1 MKIKYESVTG
11 EITEVEVSEEI
22 GAVIID
28 SRRKEE
34 NLARKERYHCYSL
47 DAIQYGDNDKF
58 APTTGETPL
67 TELIRNE
74 DTSYI
79 YDAFSK
85 LSDIQ
90 QRRLL
95 KLASGM
101 SMREIAREESVDH
114 RAVREC
120 VEAARKKFFKFFQK
134 TPPQNASLFS
144 VDTEGANE
152 TASSERRKNNE
163 T

>member
-34 NLARKERYHCYSL
+34 NLARKERYHCYSIE
-47 DAIQYGDNDKF
+47 AIKFGDCDEH
-58 APTTGETPL
+58 AVATEETPL

-74 DTSYI
+74 DNAYI
-79 YDAFSK
+79 FDAFSH
-85 LSDIQ
+85 LSDAQ
-90 QRRLL
+90 QRRMLM
-95 KLASGM
+95 LASGM
-101 SMREIAREESVDH
+101 TLREIAAEENVHFTTIKESV
-114 RAVREC
+114 ES
-120 VEAARKKFFKFFQK
+120 ARKKFLKFFRK
-134 TPPQNASLFS
+134 TPLQNHPQIS

-152 TASSERRKNNE
+152 IASSERSKKQ
-163 T
+163 

>member
-47 DAIQYGDNDKF
+47 DAIKYGDNDKF

-74 DTSYI
+74 DNSYI
-79 YDAFSK
+79 YEAFSK

-95 KLASGM
+95 KLATGM
-101 SMREIAREESVDH
+101 SMREIAREEGVDVK
-114 RAVREC
+114 AVFKSITS
-120 VEAARKKFFKFFQK
+120 ARKKFLKFFVKMGQ
-134 TPPQNASLFS
+134 QNDTLFS
-144 VDTEGANE
+144 VDTEGANK
-152 TASSERRKNNE
+152 TASSERRKKR
-163 T
+163 

>member
-47 DAIQYGDNDKF
+47 DAIKYGDNDKF

-67 TELIRNE
+67 TELIRDE
-74 DTSYI
+74 DNSYI
-79 YDAFSK
+79 YEAFSK
-85 LSDIQ
+85 LPDIQ

-95 KLASGM
+95 KLATGM
-101 SMREIAREESVDH
+101 SMREIAREEGVDVK
-114 RAVREC
+114 AVFKSITS
-120 VEAARKKFFKFFQK
+120 ARKKFLKFFVKMGQ
-134 TPPQNASLFS
+134 QNDTLFS
-144 VDTEGANE
+144 VDTEGANK
-152 TASSERRKNNE
+152 TASSERRKKQ
-163 T
+163 

>member
-47 DAIQYGDNDKF
+47 DAIKYGDNDKF

-74 DTSYI
+74 DNSYI
-79 YDAFSK
+79 YEAFSK
-85 LSDIQ
+85 LPDIQ

-95 KLASGM
+95 KLATGM
-101 SMREIAREESVDH
+101 SMREIAREEGVDVK
-114 RAVREC
+114 AVFKSITS
-120 VEAARKKFFKFFQK
+120 ARKKFLKFFVKMGQ
-134 TPPQNASLFS
+134 QNDTLFS
-144 VDTEGANE
+144 VDTEGANK
-152 TASSERRKNNE
+152 TASSERRKKR
-163 T
+163 

>member
-47 DAIQYGDNDKF
+47 DAIKYGDNDKF

-74 DTSYI
+74 DNSYI
-79 YDAFSK
+79 YEAFSK

-95 KLASGM
+95 MFASGM
-101 SMREIAREESVDH
+101 TLREIAAEEKVHFTVVQESLN
-114 RAVREC
+114 AG
-120 VEAARKKFFKFFQK
+120 RKKFLKFFRK
-134 TPPQNASLFS
+134 TPLQNGTFFS

-152 TASSERRKNNE
+152 TASSERRKKR
-163 T
+163 

>member
-47 DAIQYGDNDKF
+47 EAIKYGDNDKF

-67 TELIRNE
+67 TDLIRNE
-74 DTSYI
+74 DNSYI
-79 YDAFSK
+79 YEAFSK

-95 KLASGM
+95 KLAAGM
-101 SMREIAREESVDH
+101 SMREIAREENVDH
-114 RAVREC
+114 KVIRRSI
-120 VEAARKKFFKFFQK
+120 EAGRKKFLKFFQK
-134 TPPQNASLFS
+134 IGPQNATLFS

-152 TASSERRKNNE
+152 TASSERSKKQ
-163 T
+163 

>member
-34 NLARKERYHCYSL
+34 NLARKERYHCYSIE
-47 DAIQYGDNDKF
+47 AIKFGDCDEH
-58 APTTGETPL
+58 AVATEETPL

-74 DTSYI
+74 DNAYI
-79 YDAFSK
+79 SEAFAK

-95 KLASGM
+95 KLAAGM

-120 VEAARKKFFKFFQK
+120 IESARKKFFKFFQK
-134 TPPQNASLFS
+134 TPPQNSPQIS
-144 VDTEGANE
+144 VDTEGANK
-152 TASSERRKNNE
+152 TASSERRKKQ
-163 T
+163 

>member
-47 DAIQYGDNDKF
+47 DAIKYGDTDKF
-58 APTTGETPL
+58 APSTGETPL

-74 DTSYI
+74 DNSYI
-79 YDAFSK
+79 YEAFAK

-95 KLASGM
+95 KLAAGM

-114 RAVREC
+114 RAVRDCIES
-120 VEAARKKFFKFFQK
+120 ARKNFLKFFQK
-134 TPPQNASLFS
+134 TPPQNGTLFS
-144 VDTEGANE
+144 VDTEGANK
-152 TASSERRKNNE
+152 TASSERRKKQ
-163 T
+163 

>member
-47 DAIQYGDNDKF
+47 DAIKYGDNDKF

-74 DTSYI
+74 DNSYI
-79 YDAFSK
+79 YEAFSK

-95 KLASGM
+95 KLATGM
-101 SMREIAREESVDH
+101 SMREIAREEGVDVK
-114 RAVREC
+114 AVFKSITS
-120 VEAARKKFFKFFQK
+120 ARKKFLKFFVKMGQ
-134 TPPQNASLFS
+134 QNDTLFS
-144 VDTEGANE
+144 VDTEGANK
-152 TASSERRKNNE
+152 TASSERSKKQ
-163 T
+163 

>member
-47 DAIQYGDNDKF
+47 DAIKYGDNDKF

-74 DTSYI
+74 DNSYI
-79 YDAFSK
+79 YEAFSK

-95 KLASGM
+95 KLATGM
-101 SMREIAREESVDH
+101 SMREIAREEGVDVK
-114 RAVREC
+114 AVFKSITS
-120 VEAARKKFFKFFQK
+120 ARKKFLKFLVKMGQ
-134 TPPQNASLFS
+134 QNDTLFS
-144 VDTEGANE
+144 VDTEGANK
-152 TASSERRKNNE
+152 TASSERRKKR
-163 T
+163 

>member
-47 DAIQYGDNDKF
+47 DAIKYGDNDKF

-67 TELIRNE
+67 TELIRDE
-74 DTSYI
+74 DNSYI
-79 YDAFSK
+79 YEAFAK

-95 KLASGM
+95 KLAAGM
-101 SMREIAREESVDH
+101 SMREIARNENVGF
-114 RAVREC
+114 RAVFESI
-120 VEAARKKFFKFFQK
+120 EGARKTFLKNFSKY
-134 TPPQNASLFS
+134 PHQNGTLFS
-144 VDTEGANE
+144 VDTEGANQ
-152 TASSERRKNNE
+152 TASSERSKKQ
-163 T
+163 

>member
-1 MKIKYESVTG
+1 MKIKYTFANG
-11 EITEVEVSEEI
+11 EVTEVEVSEEI

-47 DAIQYGDNDKF
+47 DATKYGDTDIF
-58 APTTGETPL
+58 APSTGETPL
-67 TELIRNE
+67 TELVRDE
-74 DTSYI
+74 DKSYI
-79 YDAFSK
+79 YEAFSK

-95 KLASGM
+95 MFASGM
-101 SMREIAREESVDH
+101 TLREIAAEEKVHFTVVQESLN
-114 RAVREC
+114 AG
-120 VEAARKKFFKFFQK
+120 RKKFLKFFRK
-134 TPPQNASLFS
+134 TPLQNGTFFS

-152 TASSERRKNNE
+152 TASSERSK
-163 T
+163 TQ

>member
-47 DAIQYGDNDKF
+47 DAIKYGDNDKF

-74 DTSYI
+74 DNSYI
-79 YDAFSK
+79 YEAFSK
-85 LSDIQ
+85 LPDIQ

-95 KLASGM
+95 KLATGM
-101 SMREIAREESVDH
+101 SMREIAREEGVDVK
-114 RAVREC
+114 AVFKSITS
-120 VEAARKKFFKFFQK
+120 ARKKFLKFF
-134 TPPQNASLFS
+134 
-144 VDTEGANE
+144 
-152 TASSERRKNNE
+152 
-163 T
+163 

>member
-47 DAIQYGDNDKF
+47 DAIKYGDNDKF
-58 APTTGETPL
+58 APTIGETPL
-67 TELIRNE
+67 TELIRDE
-74 DTSYI
+74 DNSYI
-79 YDAFSK
+79 YEAFSK

-95 KLASGM
+95 MFASGM
-101 SMREIAREESVDH
+101 TLREIATEEKVHFTVVQESLD
-114 RAVREC
+114 AG
-120 VEAARKKFFKFFQK
+120 RKKFLKFFRK
-134 TPPQNASLFS
+134 TPLQNSSLFS
-144 VDTEGANE
+144 VDTEGANQ
-152 TASSERRKNNE
+152 TASSERSKKQ
-163 T
+163 

>member
-11 EITEVEVSEEI
+11 EVTEVEVSEEI

-47 DAIQYGDNDKF
+47 DAIKYGDTDKF

-67 TELIRNE
+67 TELIRDE
-74 DTSYI
+74 DNSYI
-79 YDAFSK
+79 YEAFST
-85 LSDIQ
+85 LSDTQ

-95 KLASGM
+95 KLAAGM
-101 SMREIAREESVDH
+101 SMREIAREEDVDVK
-114 RAVREC
+114 AVFKSITS
-120 VEAARKKFFKFFQK
+120 ARKKFLKFFSEMGQ
-134 TPPQNASLFS
+134 QNATLFS
-144 VDTEGANE
+144 VDTEGATK
-152 TASSERRKNNE
+152 TASSERSKKQ
-163 T
+163 